1 MNNYSKKSS
10 QPKYNQQQQ
19 QVNVES
25 HTQSF
30 ISSISTSINSN
41 EQKTFLSKSQSLSYK
56 KNRNCSCCDLKQV
69 SFHTTSSSNTS
80 LLSVTSAP
88 LTSCTYMTFDVKMAS
103 TPILNKRKN
112 FYFDDIDNVNLNLK
126 KKQMST
132 PLTESVKRR
141 FSSTKQY
148 KIDAQLDKLNCLPKS
163 ANHHCKTTS
172 VSLFKRPKY
181 SLSKKRGKDGLVKV
195 FSSEM
200 FDSDGY
206 LAANFIKKSSS
217 SDREKKIQMKKRM
230 QKMNNISTSTKKE
243 NTTVNVEKKIS
254 KKQHKCCYDFEN
266 VKKLDELKRKAKTHF
281 VKRIK
286 LESAAAVAAL
296 ATHLPMQ
303 SVSENVFSF
312 NSYFPNSCLNK
323 FNQLGQLQVWFV

>member
-10 QPKYNQQQQ
+10 QPKQ

-25 HTQSF
+25 NTQSF
-30 ISSISTSINSN
+30 ISSISTSVNSN

-56 KNRNCSCCDLKQV
+56 KKRNCSCCDLKQV

-88 LTSCTYMTFDVKMAS
+88 LTSCTYLTFDVKMAS
-103 TPILNKRKN
+103 TPILNKRKH
-112 FYFDDIDNVNLNLK
+112 FYFDDIDNVNVNLK

-141 FSSTKQY
+141 FSSTKQN
-148 KIDAQLDKLNCLPKS
+148 KIDVQVEKLKS
-163 ANHHCKTTS
+163 VNHHYKTTS
-172 VSLFKRPKY
+172 VSLLKRPKY
-181 SLSKKRGKDGLVKV
+181 SLSKKRGKD
-195 FSSEM
+195 SSAKM
-200 FDSDGY
+200 FDSDDY
-206 LAANFIKKSSS
+206 LANYIRKSSS

-266 VKKLDELKRKAKTHF
+266 VKKIVELKRKAKTHF

-296 ATHLPMQ
+296 ASHLPMQ
-303 SVSENVFSF
+303 NVSENVFS
-312 NSYFPNSCLNK
+312 NYFPNSCLNK